1 MKVGQLIRML
11 NCLDNEKQI
20 FISSDTEGN
29 SFNNIST
36 IEDNESFY
44 IIWPDD
50 SYLEYE
56 DLK

>member
-1 MKVGQLIRML
+1 MKVGQLIRIL
-11 NCLDNEKQI
+11 NCLDAEKQI
-20 FISSDTEGN
+20 FMSSDGEGN

-36 IEDNESFY
+36 IEDNEDFY

>member
-36 IEDNESFY
+36 IEDNEGFY

>member
-1 MKVGQLIRML
+1 MKVRQLIRML

-20 FISSDTEGN
+20 FISSDSEGN

-36 IEDNESFY
+36 IEDNEGFY